1 MNNEIFK
8 SLEDLRAENKLE
20 LSEAV
25 QSVRSALQKA
35 AKKMYNVNEEDIRV
49 DLDVEQQIFA
59 VCLLRKVV
67 ETEPKGFAEISL
79 DEARTIRPDACPDEI
94 VEYPVDISNFG
105 RGAAQQAKQS
115 IKSDLREINR
125 TRIMEKFKSKEHE
138 IITATI
144 TRVEPT
150 RSSATLMYDHTELYL
165 LRHEQIPGEV
175 LQEGRMLKVYV
186 TGIENS
192 NKKPVV
198 KISRAH
204 KDMVKHLFELEVPEI
219 KDGIVEVKAVS
230 REAGSRSKLAVISH
244 DPNVDAVGSCI
255 GPKRSRISSV
265 VRELNGEKIDIIPYS
280 EKPEEFIASALA
292 PATVLRVTIAED
304 DPEDEEKSRR
314 CTVIVP
320 NDQLSLAIGNK
331 GQNAK
336 LAAKL
341 TGYKIDIKPQHAALE
356 SQEEEPAVQTAE

>member
-8 SLEDLRAENKLE
+8 SLEDLRAENKLD
-20 LSEAV
+20 LAV
-25 QSVRSALQKA
+25 AVDSVKSALQKA
-35 AKKMYNVNEEDIRV
+35 AKKMYNVAEEDVRV
-49 DLDVEQQIFA
+49 DLDVEKQIFA
-59 VCLLRKVV
+59 VCLLRRVV
-67 ETEPKGFAEISL
+67 DDEPKSMAEINVH
-79 DEARTIRPDACPDEI
+79 EARTIRIDAMVDDIIEM
-94 VEYPVDISNFG
+94 PVDISGFG

-125 TRIMEKFKSKEHE
+125 SRIMEKFRNKEHE

-165 LRHEQIPGEV
+165 LKHEQIPGEV

-219 KDGIVEVKAVS
+219 KEGIVEVKAVS
-230 REAGSRSKLAVISH
+230 REAGSRSKLAVMSH

-255 GPKRSRISSV
+255 GPKRARISSV
-265 VRELNGEKIDIIPYS
+265 VRELGGEKIDIIPYS
-280 EKPEEFIASALA
+280 DDPEVFIARALA
-292 PATVLRVTIAED
+292 PATVLSVSIVEEE
-304 DPEDEEKSRR
+304 PEEEEKSRK

-341 TGYKIDIKPQHAALE
+341 TGYKIDIKPEHPAPEEAAPE
-356 SQEEEPAVQTAE
+356 TDAE